1 MIPVEMFLETSLPS
15 TNKNERQSAKVV
27 FLFVFLR
34 NHYTIMNS
42 RKINKVLIA
51 NRGEIAVRIIKTL
64 SRLHIASVAVFADND
79 ANALHRRMADEA
91 CPLGGG
97 LLKDTYLNVQKII
110 DAALD
115 AGADAIHPGYG
126 FLSEN
131 PELAE
136 ACEANNLVFIGP
148 DAHSIRLMGNKI
160 EARKIAVKNDIPVTF
175 GMMGS
180 QDEIL
185 EMADKLPY
193 PILIKAAAGGGGKG
207 MHVVWQK
214 DDLKLEMERASRE
227 AEKFFGDGTVFV
239 EQYIENPRHI
249 EVQVLADHHG
259 NVVHLGER
267 ECSIQRRY
275 QKIIEESPSPS
286 LDEMKRRQICETA
299 VKLCKA
305 IGYRNAGTVEFIVD
319 QDLNFYFLEMNTR
332 IQVEHPV
339 TEMRSGID
347 IVEEQIR
354 IARGKE
360 MGWTQDNIQLQGHA
374 IELRIYAENPENG
387 FLPSPG
393 KVTAYHEPQVRG
405 ARVDSSIDG
414 TCVVSEA
421 YDPMIAKLVC
431 HGKNRQSALETAGSA
446 LKEFIIQGLT
456 TNKAYIWEV
465 IQNEDFVAN
474 QISTAF
480 CATHHETLLKAL
492 NESRKKQSISDII
505 AVFLMFD
512 FCKKHIGQHP
522 DNVWEE
528 IGYWRYQM
536 QITVDVEG
544 LKVPVQIHVAEANKI
559 CGMIDGVPF
568 VVEYIQYDNNQLKIM
583 LNGRTETVYCSINDE
598 QKTIVNFHGL
608 NFTCFRTDQL
618 NEALDYACRDAVNDK
633 SRLVSPMPGKVVK
646 INVKEG
652 DVVAEGT
659 AMIVVEAM
667 KMENNIVATAM
678 AKVKKVLVAEGQ
690 MVDNKM
696 QLIEL
701 E

>member
-1 MIPVEMFLETSLPS
+1 M
-15 TNKNERQSAKVV
+15 
-27 FLFVFLR
+27 
-34 NHYTIMNS
+34 
-42 RKINKVLIA
+42 
-51 NRGEIAVRIIKTL
+51 RIIKTL
-64 SRLHIASVAVFADND
+64 RRLHIASVAVFADND
-79 ANALHRRMADEA
+79 AHALHRRLADEA
-91 CPLGGG
+91 CPLGNGA
-97 LLKDTYLNVQKII
+97 LKDTYLNVQKII

-126 FLSEN
+126 FLSES

-136 ACEANNLVFIGP
+136 ACEANNLIFIGP
-148 DAHSIRLMGNKI
+148 DANSIRLMGNKI
-160 EARKIAVKNDIPVTF
+160 AARKIAVKNDIPVTF

-180 QDEIL
+180 HEEIL
-185 EMADKLPY
+185 ENADELPY

-207 MHVVWQK
+207 MHIVWNK
-214 DDLKLEMERASRE
+214 DDLCPELERATRE

-249 EVQVLADHHG
+249 EVQVLADHFG

-267 ECSIQRRY
+267 ECTIQRRY
-275 QKIIEESPSPS
+275 QKIIEESPSPT
-286 LDEMKRRQICETA
+286 LDEQKRQQICETA
-299 VKLCKA
+299 VRLCKA
-305 IGYRNAGTVEFIVD
+305 IGYRNAGTVEFLVD
-319 QDLNFYFLEMNTR
+319 QNLNFYFLEMNTR

-360 MGWTQDNIQLQGHA
+360 MGWTQENIQLQGHA
-374 IELRIYAENPENG
+374 IELRIYAEDPENG

-414 TCVVSEA
+414 ACVISEV
-421 YDPMIAKLVC
+421 YDPMIAKLSC
-431 HGKNRQSALETAGSA
+431 QGKSRQAAIDTASSA

-456 TNKAYIWEV
+456 TNKAYLWEV
-465 IQNEDFVAN
+465 IRNEDFIN
-474 QISTAF
+474 NSISTSF
-480 CATHHETLLKAL
+480 CSNHQDVLLKAL
-492 NESRKKQSISDII
+492 NESRKNQSVNDIV
-505 AVFLMFD
+505 AAFLMYD
-512 FCKKHIGQHP
+512 FCKKQVEQRP

-544 LKVPVQIHVAEANKI
+544 TKVPVSLRTDEAKKI
-559 CGMIDGVPF
+559 CGMIGETPF
-568 VVEYIQYDNNQLKIM
+568 LAEFIQYDSNQLKIM
-583 LNGRTETVYCSINDE
+583 LNGRTETVYCSVNDE

-618 NEALDYACRDAVNDK
+618 NDTLNYACKESVNDK

-652 DVVAEGT
+652 DEVYEG
-659 AMIVVEAM
+659 MIMMVVEAM
-667 KMENNIVATAM
+667 KMENNITASGK
-678 AKVKKVLVAEGQ
+678 AKVKRILVTEGQ

-696 QLIEL
+696 QLLEL
-701 E
+701 ES